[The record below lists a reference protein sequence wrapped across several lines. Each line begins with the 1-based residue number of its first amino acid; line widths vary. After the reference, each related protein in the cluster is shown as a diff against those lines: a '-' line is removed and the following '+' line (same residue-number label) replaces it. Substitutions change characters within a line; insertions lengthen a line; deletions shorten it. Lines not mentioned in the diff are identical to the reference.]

1 MRCLY
6 IYTVYKYATF
16 LVQFY
21 SLTMLRGSGMVARVS
36 LYHLSKP
43 SKLVMELNLPN
54 KAWVV
59 TCCQTSVESL
69 PGSDRVTWVD
79 GDFVKVAAR

>member
-1 MRCLY
+1 MSIY
-6 IYTVYKYATF
+6 IYYTVYKYATF

-59 TCCQTSVESL
+59 T
-69 PGSDRVTWVD
+69 TWVD
-79 GDFVKVAAR
+79 GDLVKVAAR